1 MSVTRSELQ
10 KKAHSA
16 VYQHAFF
23 RWESAVVVAGTIVL
37 AALFPRPF
45 SWWRW
50 WVWVLLGLLGSSVL
64 FYASLTDAAT
74 SARVLLEFYR
84 QEFDPDRI
92 QDQALRGEA
101 ESALEIQRCIEEQMR
116 GQRPGALRD
125 WLADTADQFSEWI
138 GNVYQLALQL
148 DAYRRGELLPQ
159 EQKAVPQQIEE
170 LAARRRLERDPV
182 IRRELDTALEAK
194 GKQWQVLR
202 DLDTRMKQVELDLKT
217 SLAALSSIYS
227 QVELM
232 NDGDVGS
239 SRVALLEADIRKHV
253 DGLENLLGNVNS
265 SIRQCQKISSATSS
279 FSI

>member
-10 KKAHSA
+10 KKARSA

-37 AALFPRPF
+37 AVLFPRPF

-125 WLADTADQFSEWI
+125 WLADTADRFSEWI

-239 SRVALLEADIRKHV
+239 SRVALLEADIRKQI
-253 DGLENLLGNVNS
+253 DGLDNLLSNVNS